1 MSESPD
7 RLERWTDATTRLL
20 GILGIAFIVIYSV
33 LVIPRDHPI
42 PVTAVLLLLL
52 VLIWVAFLVDI
63 IVRIALAPRGG
74 RLHYIAHHLID
85 VVAVVV
91 PAFRALYAVRL
102 VQFFGHR
109 RDGTTLRANLGV
121 AAAVYAIVFVYFI
134 ALSTLFIE
142 RDAPHATITTFGEA
156 VWWAV
161 VTIATVGYGDVF
173 PVTILGRFYAT
184 LLMAGGIVIVGT
196 VSAIVISAIGERLG
210 FAHLGA
216 PRHEPEEQ
224 KPS

>member
-1 MSESPD
+1 
-7 RLERWTDATTRLL
+7 
-20 GILGIAFIVIYSV
+20 V
-33 LVIPRDHPI
+33 LVIPRGHPLWL
-42 PVTAVLLLLL
+42 TAVLVLLLLL
-52 VLIWVAFLVDI
+52 VWLAFLVDI
-63 IVRIALAPRGG
+63 VVRIVLAPRGG
-74 RLHYIAHHLID
+74 RLHYISHHVID
-85 VVAVVV
+85 LVAVIV

-134 ALSTLFIE
+134 ALSTLFVE
-142 RDAPHATITTFGEA
+142 RDAPNATINSFGEA
-156 VWWAV
+156 VWWAM
-161 VTIATVGYGDVF
+161 VTIATVGYGDVY
-173 PVTILGRFYAT
+173 PVTILGRVYAT

-216 PRHEPEEQ
+216 PRHEPEEE